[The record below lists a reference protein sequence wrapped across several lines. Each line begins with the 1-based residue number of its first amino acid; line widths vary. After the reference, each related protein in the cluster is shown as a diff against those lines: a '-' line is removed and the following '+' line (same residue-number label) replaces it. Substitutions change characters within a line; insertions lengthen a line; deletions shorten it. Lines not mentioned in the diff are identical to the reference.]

1 MRKRILIS
9 FFGSFILTSFLVTN
23 ANAQCGNVGIYYWGG
38 SLATA
43 DSSTIIPMA
52 KALADSLGVNS
63 IAFTLACDNDAVYRG
78 TSYCTIGTNLTAM
91 ASRPDFNSIITDPQF
106 TTEIITAYDWV
117 SYGNCDSTY
126 FLDTAFYT
134 PSNTLA
140 IENEY
145 TNLANYLATFPTKN
159 FIIMQWEAD
168 NQCYC
173 GSAYSDPTCPSA
185 PANIAGFTKWMN
197 ARAAG
202 INAAHVSNVKVGIE
216 FNNIHS
222 LEAAGKPDILDTVIP
237 YIYCDYYLYS
247 SYESINVSPAQTASD
262 IVFIRKKLA
271 SFGKDSNALLFGE
284 MGFPGLAWGRANA
297 ADSLQQIINVVNEYN
312 IPISIVWTLLDDPT
326 SYATY
331 DSLGN
336 ITPIGSV
343 VKGTVCPVVT
353 TTDVVKDN
361 SLKLSIMPNPNEG
374 EFYLDFTAKY
384 ADNYTIEI
392 RNVLGQII
400 YTQLLKNHVGT
411 YENKISVADAQPGVY
426 FIEVKGSSKLVVQK
440 LIVY

>member
-1 MRKRILIS
+1 MRKKILPALSIS
-9 FFGSFILTSFLVTN
+9 FIFLIYTVSSS
-23 ANAQCGNVGIYYWGG
+23 AQCGNVGIYYWGG

-52 KALADSLGVNS
+52 KNLADSLGVNS
-63 IAFTLACDNDAVYRG
+63 IAFTLACDNDEVYRG
-78 TSYCTIGTNLTAM
+78 MSNCDTGSNLTAM
-91 ASRPDFNSIITDPQF
+91 ASRADFNSIITDPQF

-117 SYGNCDSTY
+117 SYGDCATAN

-134 PSNTLA
+134 PANTLA

-145 TNLANYLATFPTKN
+145 TGLANYLATFPTKT

-197 ARAAG
+197 ARATG
-202 INAAHVSNVKVGIE
+202 ILAAAAPNVKVGIE
-216 FNNIHS
+216 FCNIHS

-247 SYESINVSPAQTASD
+247 SYESINVSPAQTAND

-271 SFGKDSNALLFGE
+271 SFGKDSNALLIGE

-297 ADSLQQIINVVNEYN
+297 ADSLQQIVNVVNQYN
-312 IPISIVWTLLDDPT
+312 IPISIVWTLLDNPT
-326 SYATY
+326 SFAAY

-336 ITPIGSV
+336 ITPIGAV
-343 VKGTVCPVVT
+343 VKNTVCPIT
-353 TTDVVKDN
+353 TGEKTESTTPLKF
-361 SLKLSIMPNPNEG
+361 SLMPNPNKG
-374 EFYLDFTAKY
+374 EFSLNFISKSQD
-384 ADNYTIEI
+384 DYTIEI
-392 RNVLGQII
+392 RDVLGQLI
-400 YTQLLKNHVGT
+400 YIKYLEGYSGIV
-411 YENKISVADAQPGVY
+411 NKQISIQSAPAGVY
-426 FIEVKGSSKLVVQK
+426 FLTVKNGFSVETEKMVV
-440 LIVY
+440 Y